1 MKRRSLLGAFAA
13 APLLAQEETGRRPRG
28 MPPLKITDVK
38 AVNAEGYIFYRVY
51 TDGGV
56 TGVGEP
62 SPSNGPLNV
71 TFVEMLKPLITGM
84 DAFNIEAVW
93 QKMYVGLYKT
103 RGQSASMAISA
114 VDVALHDIVGKA
126 LGVPACVLLGG
137 MVREKIPMYASFTS
151 RERSPL
157 ETAELCAKSIEAG
170 FEGVKI
176 KIAARHGY
184 DAAPKFPDDEMVREV
199 RAAIGPKAKL
209 GVDANSGYTVPTAIR
224 IGRMLAE
231 YNVDAFEEP
240 VPFTDYAGTARVRAS
255 IDIPIQ
261 GGEQDHTRY
270 DFQKMIAA
278 EAVDI
283 VQADV
288 TKAGG
293 LSECKKISTIADAW
307 GLSHTPHDTSHAL
320 GLAACLHLVAAT
332 PCCRYLQEY
341 VTEPGSLRRRP
352 IIAEPLTPV
361 RGSLTVPSKPGLG
374 VELLKQWA
382 E

>member
-1 MKRRSLLGAFAA
+1 MNRRSLLGALAA
-13 APLLAQEETGRRPRG
+13 APVFAQETPSRRPRG
-28 MPPLKITDVK
+28 LPPLKITNVK
-38 AVNAEGYIFYRVY
+38 AVNAGGYVFYRVY
-51 TDGGV
+51 TNGGV

-62 SPSNGPLNV
+62 SPSNGPLNL
-71 TFVEMLKPLITGM
+71 TFAEMVRPLIAGL
-84 DAFNIEAVW
+84 DAFNIEAAW
-93 QKMYVGLYKT
+93 QKMYIGLYKT

-126 LGVPACVLLGG
+126 LGVPVHVLLGG
-137 MVREKIPMYASFTS
+137 MVREKIPMYASYTS
-151 RERSPL
+151 RDRSPL
-157 ETAELCAKSIEAG
+157 ETAQVCVKNIEDG

-199 RAAIGPKAKL
+199 RAAIGTKAKL

-224 IGRMLAE
+224 IGRMLAD
-231 YNVDAFEEP
+231 YGVDVFEEP

-278 EAVDI
+278 DAVDI

-293 LSECKKISTIADAW
+293 LSECKKIAAMADAW
-307 GLSHTPHDTSHAL
+307 GLSYTPHDTSHAL
-320 GLAACLHLVAAT
+320 GLAACLHLVAST
-332 PCCRYLQEY
+332 PCCRYSQEY
-341 VTEPGSLRRRP
+341 VMEPSSRRRQVLTEPL
-352 IIAEPLTPV
+352 EPV
-361 RGSLTVPSKPGLG
+361 RGALTVPSKPGLG
-374 VELLKQWA
+374 VELQKEWA